1 MIGTNLPA
9 GTELICLDAA
19 PRHVPVPLVQGGLYT
34 LRGYTCGPT
43 GYCAVLL
50 MEVQAPQIYRVMLG
64 LDGEDGF
71 FRDRFR
77 VLNIHK
83 SLTDMLTEANQKQK
97 SIAHAHRKEEI
108 VFYPDGSI
116 EVKGTLFWE

>member
-9 GTELICLDAA
+9 GTELICVDAA
-19 PRHVPVPLVQGGLYT
+19 PRHVQVPLVQGGLYT
-34 LRGYTCGPT
+34 LRGYTSGPS
-43 GYCAVLL
+43 GYVAVLL
-50 MEVQAPQIYRVMLG
+50 MEVQAPQIYRILLG

-83 SLTDMLTEANQKQK
+83 SLTDMLTEANKK
-97 SIAHAHRKEEI
+97 TKTLIHSRKAEI
-108 VFYPDGSI
+108 IYYPDGSI
-116 EVKGTLFWE
+116 EVRGTIV